1 MQRTRWDT
9 DSLVQNTIGE
19 VRAYIQRKEWYAA
32 KIYKLELE
40 PVEWVIHQIRNSQV
54 HVFQNLRSMYVRRV
68 AAEATLGG
76 RLWHMT
82 LE

>member
-1 MQRTRWDT
+1 MQRRKWDT
-9 DSLVQNTIGE
+9 NSLVQNTLGE

-32 KIYKLELE
+32 KVYKLELE

-54 HVFQNLRSMYVRRV
+54 HVLQNLRSMYVRKI
-68 AAEATLGG
+68 AAEAAIGG
-76 RLWHMT
+76 RRWPTT